1 MTKHSLGLLA
11 TAIAASGLLCATP
24 AMAQNE
30 NCEAALQFDTVSL
43 QQNYLAKLALL
54 NVVTQSNYEEAKKNY
69 AASVPG
75 YFGGSFDDF
84 SKKRSELSQ
93 SLSIDQTTQFDS
105 TYVQRVLSPTGA
117 KAFAECMATKNGYP
131 LVAWISSGQRSPT
144 VAITIRRNVPGNG
157 KIRISVAAP
166 DYIKVMSG
174 EFDLTAASAKTIFL
188 QAPLDK
194 PFLVAI
200 NGSDATTGADYTVPP
215 IEMPPF
221 VQLVSRR
228 EYAAVT
234 GTAVCG
240 AGGHGSTAGNYAP
253 TDVYLSAKSGYRLLP
268 STLRITGRRVVGGPG
283 LSRDPVFVWQ
293 NQPSGSSE
301 PSVMIGHP
309 TQCDGNSGH
318 TQGHTAY
325 DFTLDSYREV
335 ISRVQ

>member
-1 MTKHSLGLLA
+1 MTKQSTGLLA
-11 TAIAASGLLCATP
+11 IAIAAAGLLNAAPT
-24 AMAQNE
+24 MAQSE

-69 AASVPG
+69 SASVPG

-84 SKKRSELSQ
+84 AKKRSELTQ

-117 KAFAECMATKNGYP
+117 EAFAKCIATKNGYP
-131 LVAWISSGQRSPT
+131 LVAWIASGQRSPS
-144 VAITIRRNVPGNG
+144 VAITIRRNAPGNS
-157 KIRISVAAP
+157 KIRISVSAP
-166 DYIKVMSG
+166 DYIKVMNP
-174 EFDLTAASAKTIFL
+174 EFDLTAASAKTIFV

-194 PFLVAI
+194 PFLLAI
-200 NGSDATTGADYTVPP
+200 NGSDAMTGADYTVPP

-234 GTAVCG
+234 GRAVCG
-240 AGGHGSTAGNYAP
+240 AGGHGSTTANYSP
-253 TDVYLSAKSGYRLLP
+253 TDVYLSAQTGYRLLP
-268 STLRITGRRVVGGPG
+268 ATLRITGRAVIGGPG
-283 LSRDPVFVWQ
+283 LVRDPEFEWRS
-293 NQPSGSSE
+293 QPNGSSE
-301 PSVMIGHP
+301 PNVLIGHP
-309 TQCDGNSGH
+309 KQCEGNSGH

-325 DFTLDSYREV
+325 DFSVDSYREV
-335 ISRVQ
+335 ISKVK